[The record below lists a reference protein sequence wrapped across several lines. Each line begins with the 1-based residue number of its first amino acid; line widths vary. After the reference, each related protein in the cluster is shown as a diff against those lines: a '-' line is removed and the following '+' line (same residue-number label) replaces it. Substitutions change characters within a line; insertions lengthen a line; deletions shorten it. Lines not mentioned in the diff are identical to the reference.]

1 MPVDVIIDPSSGQI
15 YWNDNAGSGS
25 TQSIAISGNASDSI
39 NFVGYSNFYSAGGGG
54 IGTNILATFNDSA
67 TATLVPGTNG
77 YDLGSNSLRWELFAT
92 NINASGTLT
101 LSSSTASTS
110 TTTGALIVTGGVGVG
125 GSINVGGVSKFTS
138 SASSTST
145 STGALI
151 ITGGVG
157 VGGSIN
163 VGGTSFFT
171 ASSASTNTTTGAV
184 VITGG
189 LGVGGSVNAGTAVS
203 APLFSSPSAVV
214 LRPGTD
220 TISGIQFCRTGT
232 GSTIM
237 VIDTLNSRVGIGL
250 TNPEYDLEVNGEISA
265 TLKSFIIPHPTKPGM
280 RLRYTSLEGPENG
293 VYFRGEL
300 KGSNVIELPDYWTGL
315 VDDKTITVHLTPIGN
330 KTIFVKEIRDN
341 KVFVG
346 ARLFQK
352 IHCFYSVW
360 AERKDVPKL
369 KVEI

>member
-125 GSINVGGVSKFTS
+125 GSINVGG
-138 SASSTST
+138 
-145 STGALI
+145 
-151 ITGGVG
+151 
-157 VGGSIN
+157 
-163 VGGTSFFT
+163 TSFFT

-189 LGVGGSVNAGTAVS
+189 LGVGGSVNAGTSVS
-203 APLFSSPSAVV
+203 SPLFSSPSVVV

-232 GSTIM
+232 GATIM

>member
-125 GSINVGGVSKFTS
+125 GSINVGG
-138 SASSTST
+138 
-145 STGALI
+145 
-151 ITGGVG
+151 
-157 VGGSIN
+157 
-163 VGGTSFFT
+163 TSFFT
-171 ASSASTNTTTGAV
+171 SSSASTNSTTGAV

-232 GSTIM
+232 GATIM

>member
-110 TTTGALIVTGGVGVG
+110 TTTGALI
-125 GSINVGGVSKFTS
+125 
-138 SASSTST
+138 
-145 STGALI
+145 

-171 ASSASTNTTTGAV
+171 SSSASTNSTTGAV

-232 GSTIM
+232 GATIM

>member
-77 YDLGSNSLRWELFAT
+77 YDLGSTSLRWDIYGT
-92 NINASGTLT
+92 NLDLSGTLT

-110 TTTGALIVTGGVGVG
+110 TTTGALIV
-125 GSINVGGVSKFTS
+125 
-138 SASSTST
+138 
-145 STGALI
+145 
-151 ITGGVG
+151 TGGVG

-232 GSTIM
+232 GATIM

>member
-125 GSINVGGVSKFTS
+125 GSINVGG
-138 SASSTST
+138 
-145 STGALI
+145 
-151 ITGGVG
+151 
-157 VGGSIN
+157 
-163 VGGTSFFT
+163 TSFFT

-232 GSTIM
+232 GATIM

>member
-1 MPVDVIIDPSSGQI
+1 MPVDVIIDPGTGQI

-39 NFVGYSNFYSAGGGG
+39 NFVGYSNFYSTGGGG

-67 TATLVPGTNG
+67 TSTLVPGTNG
-77 YDLGSNSLRWELFAT
+77 YDLGSTSLRWEIYAT
-92 NINASGTLT
+92 NVNASGSILF
-101 LSSSTASTS
+101 SSSTAST
-110 TTTGALIVTGGVGVG
+110 T
-125 GSINVGGVSKFTS
+125 
-138 SASSTST
+138 
-145 STGALI
+145 
-151 ITGGVG
+151 
-157 VGGSIN
+157 
-163 VGGTSFFT
+163 
-171 ASSASTNTTTGAV
+171 TTTGAV

-189 LGVGGSVNAGTAVS
+189 LGVGGSINAGTAVS
-203 APLFSSPSAVV
+203 SALFSSPSSVV
-214 LRPGTD
+214 IRPGVD
-220 TISGIQFCRTGT
+220 SVSGIQFSKSGT
-232 GSTIM
+232 GSSIM

-265 TLKSFIIPHPTKPGM
+265 TLKSFIINHPTKPGM
-280 RLRYTSLEGPENG
+280 RLRHTSLEGPENG

-300 KGSNVIELPDYWTGL
+300 KGKNVIELPDYWTGL
-315 VDDKTITVHLTPIGN
+315 VDETTISVHLTPIGN

>member
-54 IGTNILATFNDSA
+54 IGTNIRATFNDSA
-67 TATLVPGTNG
+67 TATFVPGTNG
-77 YDLGSNSLRWELFAT
+77 YDLGSDSLRWELFAT

-110 TTTGALIVTGGVGVG
+110 TTTGALIV
-125 GSINVGGVSKFTS
+125 
-138 SASSTST
+138 
-145 STGALI
+145 
-151 ITGGVG
+151 TGGVG

-232 GSTIM
+232 GATIM

>member
-54 IGTNILATFNDSA
+54 IGTNVLATFNDSA

-77 YDLGSNSLRWELFAT
+77 YDLGSDSLRWELYAT
-92 NINASGTLT
+92 NINASGTFT

-110 TTTGALIVTGGVGVG
+110 TTTGALIVTGGVGIG

-138 SASSTST
+138 SATSTST

-157 VGGSIN
+157 IGGSIN
-163 VGGTSFFT
+163 VGDVSKFTSST
-171 ASSASTNTTTGAV
+171 ASTTSSSGAV

-189 LGVGGSVNAGTAVS
+189 LGVGGSINAGTAVS
-203 APLFSSPSAVV
+203 TPLYSSPSAIVF
-214 LRPGTD
+214 RPGAD
-220 TISGIQFCRTGT
+220 TGASFQFCKTGT
-232 GSTIM
+232 GATIM

-250 TNPEYDLEVNGEISA
+250 TNPEYDLEVAGEISA
-265 TLKSFIIPHPTKPGM
+265 TLKSFIIDHPTKPGM

-300 KGSNVIELPDYWTGL
+300 KDKNVIELPDYWTGL
-315 VDDKTITVHLTPIGN
+315 VDETTITVHLTPIGN
-330 KTIFVKEIRDN
+330 KTIFVKEIKDN

>member
-1 MPVDVIIDPSSGQI
+1 
-15 YWNDNAGSGS
+15 
-25 TQSIAISGNASDSI
+25 
-39 NFVGYSNFYSAGGGG
+39 
-54 IGTNILATFNDSA
+54 L
-67 TATLVPGTNG
+67 
-77 YDLGSNSLRWELFAT
+77 
-92 NINASGTLT
+92 
-101 LSSSTASTS
+101 
-110 TTTGALIVTGGVGVG
+110 GVG
-125 GSINVGGVSKFTS
+125 GSI
-138 SASSTST
+138 
-145 STGALI
+145 
-151 ITGGVG
+151 
-157 VGGSIN
+157 
-163 VGGTSFFT
+163 
-171 ASSASTNTTTGAV
+171 
-184 VITGG
+184 
-189 LGVGGSVNAGTAVS
+189 NAGTAVS

-220 TISGIQFCRTGT
+220 TISGIQFCKTGT

-265 TLKSFIIPHPTKPGM
+265 TLKSFIINHPTKPGM
-280 RLRYTSLEGPENG
+280 RLRHTSLEGPENG

-300 KGSNVIELPDYWTGL
+300 KGKNVIELPDYWTGL
-315 VDDKTITVHLTPIGN
+315 VDSSTISVHLTPIGN
-330 KTIFVKEIRDN
+330 KTIFVKEIKDN

>member
-54 IGTNILATFNDSA
+54 IGTNIRATFNDSA
-67 TATLVPGTNG
+67 TATFVPGTNG
-77 YDLGSNSLRWELFAT
+77 YDLGSDSLRWELFAT

-110 TTTGALIVTGGVGVG
+110 TTTGALIV
-125 GSINVGGVSKFTS
+125 
-138 SASSTST
+138 
-145 STGALI
+145 
-151 ITGGVG
+151 TGGVG

-232 GSTIM
+232 GATIM

-280 RLRYTSLEGPENG
+280 RLRYTSLEGPENA

>member
-39 NFVGYSNFYSAGGGG
+39 NIVGYSNFYSAGGGG

-77 YDLGSNSLRWELFAT
+77 YDLGSSSLRWDIYGT
-92 NINASGTLT
+92 NLDLSGTLT

-138 SASSTST
+138 STASTNS
-145 STGALI
+145 STGAVI
-151 ITGGVG
+151 
-157 VGGSIN
+157 
-163 VGGTSFFT
+163 
-171 ASSASTNTTTGAV
+171 
-184 VITGG
+184 ITGG
-189 LGVGGSVNAGTAVS
+189 LGVGGSVHAGTAVS
-203 APLFSSPSAVV
+203 APLFSSSAAVV

-232 GSTIM
+232 GATIM

-250 TNPEYDLEVNGEISA
+250 TNPEYDLEVAGEISA
-265 TLKSFIIPHPTKPGM
+265 TLKSFIIDHPTKPGM

-315 VDDKTITVHLTPIGN
+315 VDENTITVHLTPIGN
-330 KTIFVKEIRDN
+330 KTIFVKEIKDN

>member
-54 IGTNILATFNDSA
+54 IGTNIRATFNDSA
-67 TATLVPGTNG
+67 TATFVPGTNG
-77 YDLGSNSLRWELFAT
+77 YDLGSDSLRWELFAT
-92 NINASGTLT
+92 NINASGTIT
-101 LSSSTASTS
+101 FSSSTAST
-110 TTTGALIVTGGVGVG
+110 TTTSGALIVTGGVGIG

-138 SASSTST
+138 SATSTNT
-145 STGALI
+145 STGAI
-151 ITGGVG
+151 
-157 VGGSIN
+157 
-163 VGGTSFFT
+163 
-171 ASSASTNTTTGAV
+171 

-189 LGVGGSVNAGTAVS
+189 LGVGGSINAGTAVS
-203 APLFSSPSAVV
+203 APLFSSPSAIV

-220 TISGIQFCRTGT
+220 TISGIQFCKTGT

-265 TLKSFIIPHPTKPGM
+265 TLKSFVINHPTKPGM
-280 RLRYTSLEGPENG
+280 RLRHTSLEGPENG
-293 VYFRGEL
+293 VYLRGEL
-300 KGSNVIELPDYWTGL
+300 KGKNVIELPDYWTGL
-315 VDDKTITVHLTPIGN
+315 VDSSTISVHLTPIGN
-330 KTIFVKEIRDN
+330 KTIFVKEIKDN

>member
-54 IGTNILATFNDSA
+54 IGTNIRATFNDSA
-67 TATLVPGTNG
+67 TATFVPGTNG
-77 YDLGSNSLRWELFAT
+77 YDLGSDSLRWELFAT
-92 NINASGTLT
+92 NINASGTIT
-101 LSSSTASTS
+101 FSSSTASTS
-110 TTTGALIVTGGVGVG
+110 TTSGALIVTGGVGIG

-138 SASSTST
+138 SASST
-145 STGALI
+145 
-151 ITGGVG
+151 
-157 VGGSIN
+157 
-163 VGGTSFFT
+163 
-171 ASSASTNTTTGAV
+171 NTTTGAI

-189 LGVGGSVNAGTAVS
+189 LGVGGSINAGTAVS

-220 TISGIQFCRTGT
+220 TISGIQFCKTGT

-265 TLKSFIIPHPTKPGM
+265 TLKSFIINHPTKPGM
-280 RLRYTSLEGPENG
+280 RLRHTSLEGPENG

-300 KGSNVIELPDYWTGL
+300 KGKNVIELPDYWTGL
-315 VDDKTITVHLTPIGN
+315 VDSSTISVHLTPIGN
-330 KTIFVKEIRDN
+330 KTIFVKEIKDN

-352 IHCFYSVW
+352 IHCYYSVW

>member
-77 YDLGSNSLRWELFAT
+77 YDLGSTSLRWELFAT

-125 GSINVGGVSKFTS
+125 GSINVGG
-138 SASSTST
+138 
-145 STGALI
+145 
-151 ITGGVG
+151 
-157 VGGSIN
+157 
-163 VGGTSFFT
+163 TSFFT
-171 ASSASTNTTTGAV
+171 SSSASTNTTTGAV

>member
-77 YDLGSNSLRWELFAT
+77 YDLGSTSLRWDIYGT
-92 NINASGTLT
+92 NLDLSGTLT

-138 SASSTST
+138 S
-145 STGALI
+145 
-151 ITGGVG
+151 
-157 VGGSIN
+157 
-163 VGGTSFFT
+163 
-171 ASSASTNTTTGAV
+171 SASTNSTTGAV

-232 GSTIM
+232 GATIM

>member
-54 IGTNILATFNDSA
+54 IGTNIRATFNDSA
-67 TATLVPGTNG
+67 TATFVPGTNG
-77 YDLGSNSLRWELFAT
+77 YDLGSDSLRWELFAT
-92 NINASGTLT
+92 NINASGTIT
-101 LSSSTASTS
+101 FSSSTASTS
-110 TTTGALIVTGGVGVG
+110 TTSGALIVTGGVGIG

-138 SASSTST
+138 SATSTNT
-145 STGALI
+145 STGAI
-151 ITGGVG
+151 
-157 VGGSIN
+157 
-163 VGGTSFFT
+163 
-171 ASSASTNTTTGAV
+171 

-189 LGVGGSVNAGTAVS
+189 LGVGGSINAGTAVS

-220 TISGIQFCRTGT
+220 TISGIQFCKTGT

-265 TLKSFIIPHPTKPGM
+265 TLKSFIINHPTKPGM
-280 RLRYTSLEGPENG
+280 RLRHTSLEGPENG

-300 KGSNVIELPDYWTGL
+300 KGKNVIELPDYWTGL
-315 VDDKTITVHLTPIGN
+315 VDSSTISVHLTPIGN
-330 KTIFVKEIRDN
+330 KTIFVKEIKDN

>member
-77 YDLGSNSLRWELFAT
+77 YDLGSDSLRWELFAT
-92 NINASGTLT
+92 NINASGTIT
-101 LSSSTASTS
+101 FSSSTASTS
-110 TTTGALIVTGGVGVG
+110 TTSGALIVTGGVGIG

-138 SASSTST
+138 SAT
-145 STGALI
+145 
-151 ITGGVG
+151 
-157 VGGSIN
+157 
-163 VGGTSFFT
+163 
-171 ASSASTNTTTGAV
+171 STNTTTGAI

-189 LGVGGSVNAGTAVS
+189 LGVGGSINAGTAVS

-220 TISGIQFCRTGT
+220 TISGIQFCKTGT

-265 TLKSFIIPHPTKPGM
+265 TLKSFIINHPTKPGM
-280 RLRYTSLEGPENG
+280 RLRHTSLEGPENG

-300 KGSNVIELPDYWTGL
+300 KGKNVIELPDYWTGL
-315 VDDKTITVHLTPIGN
+315 VDSSTISVHLTPIGN
-330 KTIFVKEIRDN
+330 KTIFVKEIKDN

>member
-77 YDLGSNSLRWELFAT
+77 YDLGSDSLRWELFAT

-125 GSINVGGVSKFTS
+125 GSINVGG
-138 SASSTST
+138 
-145 STGALI
+145 I
-151 ITGGVG
+151 
-157 VGGSIN
+157 
-163 VGGTSFFT
+163 SFFT

-189 LGVGGSVNAGTAVS
+189 LGVGGSINAGTAVS

-232 GSTIM
+232 GATIM

-293 VYFRGEL
+293 VYLRGEL

>member
-125 GSINVGGVSKFTS
+125 GSINVGG
-138 SASSTST
+138 
-145 STGALI
+145 
-151 ITGGVG
+151 
-157 VGGSIN
+157 
-163 VGGTSFFT
+163 TSFFT
-171 ASSASTNTTTGAV
+171 SSSASTNTTTGAV

-232 GSTIM
+232 GATIM

-300 KGSNVIELPDYWTGL
+300 KGINVIELPDYWTGL
-315 VDDKTITVHLTPIGN
+315 VDENTITVHLTPIGN

>member
-54 IGTNILATFNDSA
+54 IGTNIRATFNDSA
-67 TATLVPGTNG
+67 TATFVPGTNG
-77 YDLGSNSLRWELFAT
+77 YDLGSDSLRWELFAT
-92 NINASGTLT
+92 NINASGTIT
-101 LSSSTASTS
+101 FSSSTASTS
-110 TTTGALIVTGGVGVG
+110 TTTGALIVTGGVGIG

-138 SASSTST
+138 SAT
-145 STGALI
+145 
-151 ITGGVG
+151 
-157 VGGSIN
+157 
-163 VGGTSFFT
+163 
-171 ASSASTNTTTGAV
+171 STNTNTGAI

-189 LGVGGSVNAGTAVS
+189 LGVGGSINAGTAVS

-220 TISGIQFCRTGT
+220 TISGIQFCKTGT

-265 TLKSFIIPHPTKPGM
+265 TLKSFIINHPTKPGM
-280 RLRYTSLEGPENG
+280 RLRHTSLEGPENG

-300 KGSNVIELPDYWTGL
+300 KGKNVIELPDYWTGL
-315 VDDKTITVHLTPIGN
+315 VDSSTISVHLTPIGN
-330 KTIFVKEIRDN
+330 KTIFVKEIKDN

>member
-77 YDLGSNSLRWELFAT
+77 YDLGSDSLRWELFAT
-92 NINASGTLT
+92 NINASGTIT
-101 LSSSTASTS
+101 FSSSTASTS
-110 TTTGALIVTGGVGVG
+110 TTSGALIVTGGVGIG

-138 SASSTST
+138 SASST
-145 STGALI
+145 
-151 ITGGVG
+151 
-157 VGGSIN
+157 
-163 VGGTSFFT
+163 
-171 ASSASTNTTTGAV
+171 NTTTGAI

-189 LGVGGSVNAGTAVS
+189 LGVGGSINAGTAVS
-203 APLFSSPSAVV
+203 APLFSSPSAIV

-220 TISGIQFCRTGT
+220 TISGIQFCKTGT

-265 TLKSFIIPHPTKPGM
+265 TLKSFIINHPTKPGM
-280 RLRYTSLEGPENG
+280 RLRHTSLEGPENG

-300 KGSNVIELPDYWTGL
+300 KGKNVIELPDYWTGL
-315 VDDKTITVHLTPIGN
+315 VDSSTISVHLTPIGN
-330 KTIFVKEIRDN
+330 KTIFVKEIKDN

-352 IHCFYSVW
+352 IHCYYSVW

>member
-54 IGTNILATFNDSA
+54 IGTNIRATFNDSA
-67 TATLVPGTNG
+67 TATFVPGTNG
-77 YDLGSNSLRWELFAT
+77 YDLGSDSLRWELFAT
-92 NINASGTLT
+92 NINASGTIT
-101 LSSSTASTS
+101 FSSSTASTS
-110 TTTGALIVTGGVGVG
+110 TTSGALIVTGGVGIG

-138 SASSTST
+138 SATSTNT
-145 STGALI
+145 STGAI
-151 ITGGVG
+151 
-157 VGGSIN
+157 
-163 VGGTSFFT
+163 
-171 ASSASTNTTTGAV
+171 

-189 LGVGGSVNAGTAVS
+189 LGVGGSINAGTAVS
-203 APLFSSPSAVV
+203 APLFSSPSAIV

-220 TISGIQFCRTGT
+220 TISGIQFCKTGT

-265 TLKSFIIPHPTKPGM
+265 TLKSFIINHPTKPGM
-280 RLRYTSLEGPENG
+280 RLRHTSLEGPENG

-300 KGSNVIELPDYWTGL
+300 KGKNVIELPDYWTGL
-315 VDDKTITVHLTPIGN
+315 VDSSTISVHLTPIGN
-330 KTIFVKEIRDN
+330 KTIFVKEIKDN

>member
-39 NFVGYSNFYSAGGGG
+39 NIVGYSNFYSAGGGG

-77 YDLGSNSLRWELFAT
+77 YDLGSSSLRWDIYGT
-92 NINASGTLT
+92 NLDLSGTLT

-138 SASSTST
+138 SAASTNS
-145 STGALI
+145 STGAVI
-151 ITGGVG
+151 
-157 VGGSIN
+157 
-163 VGGTSFFT
+163 
-171 ASSASTNTTTGAV
+171 
-184 VITGG
+184 ITGG
-189 LGVGGSVNAGTAVS
+189 LGVGGSVHAGTAVS
-203 APLFSSPSAVV
+203 APLFSSSAAVV

-232 GSTIM
+232 GATIM

-250 TNPEYDLEVNGEISA
+250 TNPEYDLEVAGEISA
-265 TLKSFIIPHPTKPGM
+265 TLKSFIIDHPTKPGM

-315 VDDKTITVHLTPIGN
+315 VDENTITVHLTPIGN

>member
-54 IGTNILATFNDSA
+54 IGTNIRATFNDSA
-67 TATLVPGTNG
+67 TATFVPGTNG
-77 YDLGSNSLRWELFAT
+77 YDLGSDSLRWELFAT

-110 TTTGALIVTGGVGVG
+110 TT
-125 GSINVGGVSKFTS
+125 
-138 SASSTST
+138 
-145 STGALI
+145 TGALI

-232 GSTIM
+232 GATIM

-280 RLRYTSLEGPENG
+280 RLRYTSLEGPENA

>member
-77 YDLGSNSLRWELFAT
+77 YDLGSTSLRWELFAT

-110 TTTGALIVTGGVGVG
+110 TTTGALIV
-125 GSINVGGVSKFTS
+125 
-138 SASSTST
+138 
-145 STGALI
+145 
-151 ITGGVG
+151 TGGVG

-232 GSTIM
+232 GATIM

-280 RLRYTSLEGPENG
+280 RLRYTSLEGPENA

>member
-1 MPVDVIIDPSSGQI
+1 
-15 YWNDNAGSGS
+15 
-25 TQSIAISGNASDSI
+25 
-39 NFVGYSNFYSAGGGG
+39 
-54 IGTNILATFNDSA
+54 
-67 TATLVPGTNG
+67 
-77 YDLGSNSLRWELFAT
+77 
-92 NINASGTLT
+92 
-101 LSSSTASTS
+101 
-110 TTTGALIVTGGVGVG
+110 
-125 GSINVGGVSKFTS
+125 
-138 SASSTST
+138 
-145 STGALI
+145 
-151 ITGGVG
+151 
-157 VGGSIN
+157 
-163 VGGTSFFT
+163 
-171 ASSASTNTTTGAV
+171 
-184 VITGG
+184 
-189 LGVGGSVNAGTAVS
+189 
-203 APLFSSPSAVV
+203 
-214 LRPGTD
+214 
-220 TISGIQFCRTGT
+220 
-232 GSTIM
+232 M

>member
-77 YDLGSNSLRWELFAT
+77 YDLGSDSLRWELFAT

-125 GSINVGGVSKFTS
+125 GSINVGG
-138 SASSTST
+138 
-145 STGALI
+145 
-151 ITGGVG
+151 
-157 VGGSIN
+157 
-163 VGGTSFFT
+163 TSFFT

-189 LGVGGSVNAGTAVS
+189 LGVGGSINAGTAVS

-232 GSTIM
+232 GATIM

-293 VYFRGEL
+293 VYLRGEL

>member
-125 GSINVGGVSKFTS
+125 GSINVGG
-138 SASSTST
+138 
-145 STGALI
+145 
-151 ITGGVG
+151 
-157 VGGSIN
+157 
-163 VGGTSFFT
+163 TSFFT

-232 GSTIM
+232 GATIM

-280 RLRYTSLEGPENG
+280 RLRYTSLEGPENA

>member
-92 NINASGTLT
+92 NINASGTIT
-101 LSSSTASTS
+101 FSSSTASTS
-110 TTTGALIVTGGVGVG
+110 TTSGALIVTGGVGIG

-138 SASSTST
+138 SAT
-145 STGALI
+145 
-151 ITGGVG
+151 
-157 VGGSIN
+157 
-163 VGGTSFFT
+163 
-171 ASSASTNTTTGAV
+171 STNTTTGAI

-189 LGVGGSVNAGTAVS
+189 LGVGGSINAGTAVS

-220 TISGIQFCRTGT
+220 TISGIQFCKTGT

-300 KGSNVIELPDYWTGL
+300 KGKNVIELPDYWTGL
-315 VDDKTITVHLTPIGN
+315 VDSSTISVHLTPIGN
-330 KTIFVKEIRDN
+330 KTIFVKEIKDN

>member
-54 IGTNILATFNDSA
+54 IGTNIRATFNDSA
-67 TATLVPGTNG
+67 TATFVPGTNG
-77 YDLGSNSLRWELFAT
+77 YDLGSDSLRWELFAT
-92 NINASGTLT
+92 NINASGTIT
-101 LSSSTASTS
+101 FSSSTASTS
-110 TTTGALIVTGGVGVG
+110 TTSGALIVTGGVGIG

-138 SASSTST
+138 SAT
-145 STGALI
+145 
-151 ITGGVG
+151 
-157 VGGSIN
+157 
-163 VGGTSFFT
+163 
-171 ASSASTNTTTGAV
+171 STNTTTGAI

-189 LGVGGSVNAGTAVS
+189 LGVGGSINAGTAVS
-203 APLFSSPSAVV
+203 APLFSSPSAIV

-220 TISGIQFCRTGT
+220 TISGIQFCKTGT

-265 TLKSFIIPHPTKPGM
+265 TLKSFIINHPTKPGM
-280 RLRYTSLEGPENG
+280 RLRHTSLEGPENG

-300 KGSNVIELPDYWTGL
+300 KGKNVIELPDYWTGL
-315 VDDKTITVHLTPIGN
+315 VDSSTISVHLTPIGN
-330 KTIFVKEIRDN
+330 KTIFVKEIKDN

>member
-39 NFVGYSNFYSAGGGG
+39 NIVGYSNFYSAGGGG

-77 YDLGSNSLRWELFAT
+77 YDLGSSSLRWDIYGT
-92 NINASGTLT
+92 NLDLSGTLT

-138 SASSTST
+138 STASTNS
-145 STGALI
+145 STGAVI
-151 ITGGVG
+151 
-157 VGGSIN
+157 
-163 VGGTSFFT
+163 
-171 ASSASTNTTTGAV
+171 
-184 VITGG
+184 ITGG
-189 LGVGGSVNAGTAVS
+189 LGVGGSVHAGTAVS
-203 APLFSSPSAVV
+203 APLFSSSAAVV

-232 GSTIM
+232 GATIM

-250 TNPEYDLEVNGEISA
+250 TNPEYDLEVAGEISA
-265 TLKSFIIPHPTKPGM
+265 TLKSFIIDHPTKPGM

-300 KGSNVIELPDYWTGL
+300 KGCNVIELPDYWTGL
-315 VDDKTITVHLTPIGN
+315 VDENTITVHLTPIGN
-330 KTIFVKEIRDN
+330 KTIFVKEIKDN

>member
-54 IGTNILATFNDSA
+54 IGTNIRATFNDSA
-67 TATLVPGTNG
+67 TATFVPGTNG
-77 YDLGSNSLRWELFAT
+77 YDLGSDSLRWELFAT
-92 NINASGTLT
+92 NINASGTIT
-101 LSSSTASTS
+101 FSSSTASTS
-110 TTTGALIVTGGVGVG
+110 TTSGALIVTGGVGIG

-138 SASSTST
+138 SAT
-145 STGALI
+145 
-151 ITGGVG
+151 
-157 VGGSIN
+157 
-163 VGGTSFFT
+163 
-171 ASSASTNTTTGAV
+171 STNTTTGAI

-189 LGVGGSVNAGTAVS
+189 LGVGGSINAGTAVS
-203 APLFSSPSAVV
+203 APLFSSPSAIV

-220 TISGIQFCRTGT
+220 TISGIQFCKTGT

-237 VIDTLNSRVGIGL
+237 VIETLNSRVGIGL

-265 TLKSFIIPHPTKPGM
+265 TLKSFIINHPTKPGM
-280 RLRYTSLEGPENG
+280 RLRHTSLEGPENG

-300 KGSNVIELPDYWTGL
+300 KGKNVIELPDYWTGL
-315 VDDKTITVHLTPIGN
+315 VDSSTISVHLTPIGN
-330 KTIFVKEIRDN
+330 KTIFVKEIKDN